1 MAFFIFVIITLFM
14 KNRLLLILTF
24 ISITIQA
31 QVFGELTGYVKD
43 EMGTP
48 LFGASVYLE
57 NTQIGITTNED
68 GFFIL
73 KGIKP
78 GSYNLTASYLGFQPQ
93 TKYNIIV
100 KSKGNQQYNFFLTV
114 ASEKLQ
120 EIVITNRKISRPKE
134 TPLSTQTLSANEI
147 ATYPGGNNDVV
158 NVAQSLPGV
167 SPSVGGFRNDLIIR
181 GGAPNET
188 VYYLDGMEIP
198 NINHF
203 STQGSSGGPVGM
215 LNVAFIDDV
224 TLSSSSFGAQY
235 DNPLS
240 GVLQFKQRK
249 GNNRKFNGNFRLGA
263 SETALTL
270 EGPLF
275 KNNAKESKTSFI
287 VSARRSYLKFL
298 FELIGL
304 PIRPDYWDYQYK
316 IAHKVDDYNEISVLG
331 IGSVDDFSIEAP
343 KEYDEEQQ
351 ATLEQVPIIE
361 QQTNTMGVSWK
372 RRFKDGSGFF
382 QTTLSTNSLT
392 NQFTRYQD
400 NETKSN
406 VYFSN
411 NSKETET
418 KFRFQYTKFLSNW
431 KFSTGVNTQ
440 YSNYSNSTIDVRS
453 NIDYNTKINFYKY
466 GYFANTTTSFFDDK
480 LDFSFGFRLDAD
492 TFTKNNSRSVN
503 FSPRMSLSYNL
514 NEVWKLNA
522 SSGIYYKILPYTS
535 LGFRDASNNLIN
547 KDEDYTQSIH
557 YVVGIERILSP
568 ASSITFEG
576 FYKKYNKYPISV
588 LDGVSLANKGAG
600 FEVLGN
606 EEIETI
612 GKGRTFGTELL
623 YQQKLTNNFYGIFSY
638 TFFYSE
644 FTGFPTSK
652 YVPSVWDSRHLISFT
667 GGYKLKKNWEL
678 SSRIRFS
685 GKTPYVPINK
695 EETLNSYPNIVLDYS
710 RLGELK
716 LKAFNQLDVRIDK
729 KWNLKKY
736 AIDLYIEFQNLLT
749 QNTPQPPEY
758 GLERNDK
765 GEQVTP
771 KSLVEIKT
779 DDGKLIPSIGFVI
792 DF

>member
-1 MAFFIFVIITLFM
+1 M
-14 KNRLLLILTF
+14 KNRFLLILTF

-48 LFGASVYLE
+48 LVGASVYLE

-134 TPLSTQTLSANEI
+134 TSLSTQTLSATEI

-316 IAHKVDDYNEISVLG
+316 IAHEVDDYNEISVLG

-440 YSNYSNSTIDVRS
+440 YSNYSSSTIDVRS

-716 LKAFNQLDVRIDK
+716 LKTFNQLDVRIDK

-749 QNTPQPPEY
+749 QNAPQPPEY

>member
-1 MAFFIFVIITLFM
+1 M
-14 KNRLLLILTF
+14 KNRFLLILTF

-73 KGIKP
+73 KGIEP
-78 GSYNLTASYLGFQPQ
+78 DSYNLTASYLGFQPQ
-93 TKYNIIV
+93 TKFNIIV

-331 IGSVDDFSIEAP
+331 IGSVDDFSIEAS

-492 TFTKNNSRSVN
+492 TFTKNNSRSAN

-547 KDEDYTQSIH
+547 KDADYTQSIH
-557 YVVGIERILSP
+557 YVVGIERILGP

-576 FYKKYNKYPISV
+576 FYKKYDKYPISV
-588 LDGVSLANKGAG
+588 LDGISLANKGAG

-644 FTGFPTSK
+644 FTGFQTSK

-678 SSRIRFS
+678 SSRFRFS

-716 LKAFNQLDVRIDK
+716 LKTFNQLDVRIDK

-749 QNTPQPPEY
+749 HNAPQPPEY

-771 KSLVEIKT
+771 KNLVEIKT
-779 DDGKLIPSIGFVI
+779 DNGKLIPSIGFVI

>member
-1 MAFFIFVIITLFM
+1 M
-14 KNRLLLILTF
+14 KNRFLLILTF

-43 EMGTP
+43 EMGIP

-73 KGIKP
+73 KGIEP
-78 GSYNLTASYLGFQPQ
+78 DSYNLTASYLGFQPQ
-93 TKYNIIV
+93 TKFNIIV

-440 YSNYSNSTIDVRS
+440 YSNYSNSTIDVGS

-492 TFTKNNSRSVN
+492 TFTKNNSRSAN

-522 SSGIYYKILPYTS
+522 SLGIYYKILPYTS

-547 KDEDYTQSIH
+547 KDADYTQSIH
-557 YVVGIERILSP
+557 YVVGIERILGP

-576 FYKKYNKYPISV
+576 FYKKYDKYPISV
-588 LDGVSLANKGAG
+588 LDGISLANKGAG

-644 FTGFPTSK
+644 FTGFQTSK

-736 AIDLYIEFQNLLT
+736 AIELYIEFQNLLT
-749 QNTPQPPEY
+749 HNAPQPPEY

-771 KSLVEIKT
+771 KNLVEIKT
-779 DDGKLIPSIGFVI
+779 DNGKLIPSIGFVI

>member
-1 MAFFIFVIITLFM
+1 M
-14 KNRLLLILTF
+14 KNRFLLILTF

-73 KGIKP
+73 KGIEP
-78 GSYNLTASYLGFQPQ
+78 DSYNLTASYLGFQPQ
-93 TKYNIIV
+93 TKFNIIV

-492 TFTKNNSRSVN
+492 TFTKNNSRSAN

-547 KDEDYTQSIH
+547 KDADYTQSIH
-557 YVVGIERILSP
+557 YVVGIERILDP

-576 FYKKYNKYPISV
+576 FYKKYDKYPISV
-588 LDGVSLANKGAG
+588 LDGISLANKGAG

-652 YVPSVWDSRHLISFT
+652 YVPSVWDSRHLISLT

-678 SSRIRFS
+678 SSRFRFS

-710 RLGELK
+710 RLGEFK
-716 LKAFNQLDVRIDK
+716 LKTFNQLDVRIDK

-749 QNTPQPPEY
+749 HNAPQPPEY

-771 KSLVEIKT
+771 KNLVEIKT
-779 DDGKLIPSIGFVI
+779 DNGKLIPSIGFVI

>member
-1 MAFFIFVIITLFM
+1 M
-14 KNRLLLILTF
+14 KNRFLLILTF

-73 KGIKP
+73 KGIEP
-78 GSYNLTASYLGFQPQ
+78 DSYNLTASYLGFQPQ
-93 TKYNIIV
+93 TKFNIIV

-331 IGSVDDFSIEAP
+331 IGSVDDFSIEAS

-440 YSNYSNSTIDVRS
+440 YSNYSNSTIDVGS

-492 TFTKNNSRSVN
+492 TFTKNNSRSAN

-522 SSGIYYKILPYTS
+522 SLGIYYKILPYTS

-547 KDEDYTQSIH
+547 KDADYTQSIH
-557 YVVGIERILSP
+557 YVVGIERILGP

-576 FYKKYNKYPISV
+576 FYKKYDKYPISV
-588 LDGVSLANKGAG
+588 LDGISLANKGAG

-644 FTGFPTSK
+644 FTGFQTSK

-678 SSRIRFS
+678 SSRFRFS

-710 RLGELK
+710 RLGKLK
-716 LKAFNQLDVRIDK
+716 LKTFNQLDVRIDK

-749 QNTPQPPEY
+749 HNAPQPPEY

-771 KSLVEIKT
+771 KNLVEIKT
-779 DDGKLIPSIGFVI
+779 DNGKLIPSIGFVI

>member
-1 MAFFIFVIITLFM
+1 M
-14 KNRLLLILTF
+14 KNRFLLILTF

-73 KGIKP
+73 KGIEP
-78 GSYNLTASYLGFQPQ
+78 DSYNLTASYLGFQPQ
-93 TKYNIIV
+93 TKFNIIV

-331 IGSVDDFSIEAP
+331 IGSVDDFSIEAS

-440 YSNYSNSTIDVRS
+440 YSNYSNSTIDVGS

-492 TFTKNNSRSVN
+492 TFTKNNSRSAN

-522 SSGIYYKILPYTS
+522 SLGIYYKILPYTS

-547 KDEDYTQSIH
+547 KDADYTQSIH
-557 YVVGIERILSP
+557 YVVGIERILGP

-576 FYKKYNKYPISV
+576 FYKKYDKYPISV
-588 LDGVSLANKGAG
+588 LDGISLANKGAG

-644 FTGFPTSK
+644 FTGFQTSK

-678 SSRIRFS
+678 SSRFRFS

-716 LKAFNQLDVRIDK
+716 LKTFNQLDVRIDK

-749 QNTPQPPEY
+749 HNAPQPPEY

-771 KSLVEIKT
+771 KNLVEIKT
-779 DDGKLIPSIGFVI
+779 DNGKLIPSIGFVI

>member
-1 MAFFIFVIITLFM
+1 M
-14 KNRLLLILTF
+14 KNRFLLILTF

-73 KGIKP
+73 KGIEP

-331 IGSVDDFSIEAP
+331 IGSVDDFSIEAS

-440 YSNYSNSTIDVRS
+440 YSNYSNSTIDVGS

-466 GYFANTTTSFFDDK
+466 GYFANTT
-480 LDFSFGFRLDAD
+480 
-492 TFTKNNSRSVN
+492 
-503 FSPRMSLSYNL
+503 
-514 NEVWKLNA
+514 
-522 SSGIYYKILPYTS
+522 
-535 LGFRDASNNLIN
+535 
-547 KDEDYTQSIH
+547 
-557 YVVGIERILSP
+557 
-568 ASSITFEG
+568 
-576 FYKKYNKYPISV
+576 
-588 LDGVSLANKGAG
+588 
-600 FEVLGN
+600 
-606 EEIETI
+606 
-612 GKGRTFGTELL
+612 
-623 YQQKLTNNFYGIFSY
+623 
-638 TFFYSE
+638 
-644 FTGFPTSK
+644 
-652 YVPSVWDSRHLISFT
+652 
-667 GGYKLKKNWEL
+667 
-678 SSRIRFS
+678 
-685 GKTPYVPINK
+685 
-695 EETLNSYPNIVLDYS
+695 
-710 RLGELK
+710 
-716 LKAFNQLDVRIDK
+716 
-729 KWNLKKY
+729 
-736 AIDLYIEFQNLLT
+736 
-749 QNTPQPPEY
+749 
-758 GLERNDK
+758 
-765 GEQVTP
+765 
-771 KSLVEIKT
+771 
-779 DDGKLIPSIGFVI
+779 
-792 DF
+792 

>member
-1 MAFFIFVIITLFM
+1 M
-14 KNRLLLILTF
+14 KNRFLLILTF

-749 QNTPQPPEY
+749 HNAPQPPEY

-771 KSLVEIKT
+771 KNLVEIKT
-779 DDGKLIPSIGFVI
+779 DNGKLIPSIGFVV

>member
-1 MAFFIFVIITLFM
+1 M
-14 KNRLLLILTF
+14 KNRFLLILTF

-134 TPLSTQTLSANEI
+134 TPLSTQTLSATEI

-749 QNTPQPPEY
+749 HNAPQPPEY

>member
-1 MAFFIFVIITLFM
+1 M
-14 KNRLLLILTF
+14 KNRFLLILTF

-73 KGIKP
+73 KGIEP
-78 GSYNLTASYLGFQPQ
+78 DSYNLTASYLGFQPQ
-93 TKYNIIV
+93 TKFNIIV

-440 YSNYSNSTIDVRS
+440 YSNYSNSTIDVGS

-492 TFTKNNSRSVN
+492 TFTKNNSRSAN

-547 KDEDYTQSIH
+547 KDADYTQSIH
-557 YVVGIERILSP
+557 YVVGIERILGP

-576 FYKKYNKYPISV
+576 FYKKYDKYPISV
-588 LDGVSLANKGAG
+588 LDGISLANKGAG

-644 FTGFPTSK
+644 FTGFQTSK

-678 SSRIRFS
+678 SSRFRFS

-716 LKAFNQLDVRIDK
+716 LKTFNQLDVRIDK

-749 QNTPQPPEY
+749 HNAPQPPEY

-771 KSLVEIKT
+771 KNLVEIKT
-779 DDGKLIPSIGFVI
+779 DNGKLIPSIGFVI